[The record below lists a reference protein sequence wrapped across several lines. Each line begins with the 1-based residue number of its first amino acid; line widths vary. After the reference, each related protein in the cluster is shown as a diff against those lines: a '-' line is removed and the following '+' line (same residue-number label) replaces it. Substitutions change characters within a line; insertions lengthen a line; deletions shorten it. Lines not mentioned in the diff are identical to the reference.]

1 MVSIPR
7 YQVSD
12 LGEAEDKRE
21 DTMNRTAAAISAQLP
36 RRLRI
41 NAGYLFVAPAVLLIF
56 LLAIYPTF
64 RVIHLSL
71 LETNRR
77 TGEIAFV
84 GFANYA
90 RILTDPVFHKA
101 FKQTMIFSVFSSVGH
116 ILLGLILAL
125 IMNSNLN
132 RRVLST
138 CRALILLPWA
148 LSPIVVAIIAQLWA
162 YPPISPVAKILAAL
176 GSTAEFAPLASPRTA
191 LWSLTAIN
199 VWQFTPFYMLMIL
212 AGLQS
217 LDPELIDAAKVDGA
231 TALQRIFYVIIPH
244 IREQLLTLSLFDL
257 VTTAAYFDL
266 IWVTTQGGP
275 VRSTEVLATYT
286 YRRAFANMDWNVA
299 SAVGVILLLLCIGI
313 AALVVVQMQR
323 D

>member
-1 MVSIPR
+1 
-7 YQVSD
+7 
-12 LGEAEDKRE
+12 
-21 DTMNRTAAAISAQLP
+21 MNRIPAAISAQFP
-36 RRLRI
+36 RRPRI
-41 NAGYLFVAPAVLLIF
+41 SPGYLFVAPAVVLIL

-71 LETNRR
+71 METNRR
-77 TGEIAFV
+77 TGETAFV
-84 GFANYA
+84 GLANYA
-90 RILTDPVFHKA
+90 RILVDPVFLKA
-101 FKQTMIFSVFSSVGH
+101 LRQTLIFSMFSSIGH
-116 ILLGLILAL
+116 IVLGLILAL
-125 IMNSNLN
+125 VMNSNLS
-132 RRVLST
+132 RRVLSP
-138 CRALILLPWA
+138 CRAAILLPWA

-162 YPPISPVAKILAAL
+162 YPPISPIAKILAAL
-176 GSTAEFAPLASPRTA
+176 GSTAQFAPLADPRTA

-231 TALQRIFYVIIPH
+231 AALPRIFYVTIPH
-244 IREQLLTLSLFDL
+244 IRELLLTLSLFDL

-286 YRRAFANMDWNVA
+286 YRRAFANMNWNVA

-323 D
+323 E